1 MTPHPPIAQPQPHVL
16 SIHGDDRVDPYY
28 WLRNRENPKVTA
40 YLEAENAYAKA
51 MMEPTEPCQQR
62 LYDEMLGRIQET
74 DLSVPVLHGGY
85 YYYTRTEEGKAYP
98 IHCRKQGGLEAAEEI
113 LIDENELAVGQDFFD
128 LGVFEPSPNHQ
139 LLAYAT
145 DTSGAERYDLFICN
159 LATGQRCPEQIS
171 DVAGV
176 AWARDNQTLFYTKLD
191 ETHRPYQLWRHTLG
205 EAVEQDVLLYEES
218 DEAFYIDISLSRS
231 QSYLFLVCDS
241 KITSEVYFLDANTPA
256 GSFQVIEPRRKG
268 IEYRV
273 EHWGDR
279 FYILTNENAIN
290 FQLMETPVSTPD
302 CAHWQVFIP
311 HEEKVLL
318 EDIDAYADH
327 LVISERRGGL
337 PTLRVYQ
344 LSTGTSQTL
353 SFPEPTYAVYAQSGP
368 EFQTNILRF
377 TYTSLIT
384 PSSVF
389 DYNMDTQER
398 ALKKEMPV
406 LGGYD
411 RSQYASEWLMATA
424 QDGTQVPISMVYK
437 KGTEKTGKNPLYLM
451 GYGSYGYP
459 YPVTFSANRLSLLD
473 RGIVCAIA
481 HIRGGGELGRKWYE
495 DGKFLQKQ
503 NTFTDFI
510 ACAEQLIR
518 DQWTCPEHLAISGG
532 SAGGLLIGA
541 TLNARP
547 NFFQVAIAQVPFVD
561 VLTTILDPDLPL
573 SVIEWDE
580 WGNPNQPEFYSYMK
594 SYSPYDNV
602 KAQEYPHLLITAG
615 LNDPRVSYW
624 EPAKWTAKLRTL
636 KTDQNQLLL
645 KTNMGAG
652 HSGSSGRYERL
663 KEIAFEYAFMMN
675 YLGLLDDC

>member
-1 MTPHPPIAQPQPHVL
+1 MTSQPPIAQSQPQVL
-16 SIHGDDRVDPYY
+16 SLHGDDRVDPYY
-28 WLRNRENPKVTA
+28 WLRDRENPEVIA
-40 YLEAENAYAKA
+40 YLEAENAYSKA
-51 MMEPTEPCQQR
+51 VMEPTESCQQR

-74 DLSVPVLHGGY
+74 DLSVPIFHGGY

-113 LIDENELAVGQDFFD
+113 LVDENELAVGQEFFD
-128 LGVFEPSPNHQ
+128 LGAFEPSPNHQ
-139 LLAYAT
+139 LLAYTT
-145 DTSGAERYDLFICN
+145 DTSGAERYDLFVCN
-159 LATGQRCPEQIS
+159 LATGQRYSEQMS
-171 DVAGV
+171 DVGGV
-176 AWARDNQTLFYTKLD
+176 AWAGDNQTLFYTKLD
-191 ETHRPYQLWRHTLG
+191 ETNRPYQLWRHILG
-205 EAVEQDVLLYEES
+205 EDVVQDTLLYEES
-218 DEAFYIDISLSRS
+218 DEAFYIDIFFSRS

-241 KITSEVYFLDANTPA
+241 KITSEVYYLDANIPA

-268 IEYRV
+268 IEYHV

-290 FQLMETPVSTPD
+290 FQLMETLVSSPGA
-302 CAHWQVFIP
+302 AHWRVFIP
-311 HEEKVLL
+311 HDEKVLL
-318 EDIDAYADH
+318 EDVDAYADH

-337 PTLRVYQ
+337 PTLRVYK
-344 LSTGTSQTL
+344 LSTGTTQTL
-353 SFPEPTYAVYAQSGP
+353 SFPEPTYSVYAQSGP
-368 EFQTNILRF
+368 EFQTNIVRF

-384 PSSVF
+384 PASVF
-389 DYNMDTQER
+389 DYDMDTQER
-398 ALKKEMPV
+398 ELKKETPV

-411 RSQYASEWLMATA
+411 HSQYASEWLMATA
-424 QDGTQVPISMVYK
+424 QDGTQIPISIVYK
-437 KGTEKTGKNPLYLM
+437 KSTKKTGKSPLYLI

-459 YPVTFSANRLSLLD
+459 YPVTFSSNRLSLLD

-503 NTFTDFI
+503 NTFSDFI
-510 ACAEQLIR
+510 ACAEQLIQE
-518 DQWTCPEHLAISGG
+518 QWTSPDHLAISGG
-532 SAGGLLIGA
+532 SAGGLLMGA
-541 TLNARP
+541 VLNARP
-547 NFFQVAIAQVPFVD
+547 ELFKVAIAQVPFVD
-561 VLTTILDPDLPL
+561 VVTTILDPDLPL

-580 WGNPNQPEFYSYMK
+580 WGNPNQPEFYTYMK

-602 KAQEYPHLLITAG
+602 KAQGYPHLLITAG

-652 HSGSSGRYERL
+652 HSGASGRYERL
-663 KEIAFEYAFMMN
+663 KELTFEYAFVLN
-675 YLGLLDDC
+675 YLGLLDNC

>member
-1 MTPHPPIAQPQPHVL
+1 VTPQPPIAQPQPQVL
-16 SIHGDDRVDPYY
+16 SIHDDDRVDPYY
-28 WLRNRENPKVTA
+28 WLRDRENPDVIA
-40 YLEAENAYAKA
+40 YLEAENGYAKA
-51 MMEPTEPCQQR
+51 VMKPTESCQQR

-74 DLSVPVLHGGY
+74 DLSVPVFHGGY

-98 IHCRKQGGLEAAEEI
+98 IHCRKQGELEAAEVI
-113 LIDENELAVGQDFFD
+113 LMDENELAAGQEFFD
-128 LGVFEPSPNHQ
+128 LGAFEPSPNHQ

-145 DTSGAERYDLFICN
+145 DISGAERYDLFICN
-159 LATGQRCPEQIS
+159 LEMGQRYPEQMS
-171 DVAGV
+171 DVGGV
-176 AWARDNQTLFYTKLD
+176 AWAGDNHTLFYTKLD
-191 ETHRPYQLWRHTLG
+191 ETNRPYQLWRHTLG
-205 EAVEQDVLLYEES
+205 EGVGQDTLLYEES
-218 DEAFYIDISLSRS
+218 DEAFYIDIVFSRS

-241 KITSEVYFLDANTPA
+241 KITSEVYYLDANTPA
-256 GSFQVIEPRRKG
+256 ASFQVIEPRRKG
-268 IEYRV
+268 IEYHV

-290 FQLMETPVSTPD
+290 FQLMETLVSSPG
-302 CAHWQVFIP
+302 ASHWQVFIP
-311 HEEKVLL
+311 HDEKVLL
-318 EDIDAYADH
+318 EDVDAYADH
-327 LVISERRGGL
+327 LVIAERRGGL
-337 PTLRVYQ
+337 PTLRVYK
-344 LSTGTSQTL
+344 LSTGTNQNL
-353 SFPEPTYAVYAQSGP
+353 SFPEPTYSVYAQSGP

-398 ALKKEMPV
+398 ELKKETPV

-411 RSQYASEWLMATA
+411 RSQYASEWLTATA
-424 QDGTQVPISMVYK
+424 QDGTQVPISIVYK
-437 KGTEKTGKNPLYLM
+437 KGTEKTGKNPLYLI

-459 YPVTFSANRLSLLD
+459 YPVTFSSNRLSLLD

-503 NTFTDFI
+503 NTFSDFI
-510 ACAEQLIR
+510 SCAEQLIQQ
-518 DQWTCPEHLAISGG
+518 QWTSPEHVTISGG
-532 SAGGLLIGA
+532 SAGGLLMGA
-541 TLNARP
+541 VLNARP
-547 NFFQVAIAQVPFVD
+547 DLFKVAIAQVPFVD
-561 VLTTILDPDLPL
+561 VVTTILDPDLPL

-580 WGNPNQPEFYSYMK
+580 WGNPNQPEFYRYMK

-602 KAQEYPHLLITAG
+602 KAQGYPHLLITAG

-636 KTDQNQLLL
+636 KTDENQLLL

-652 HSGSSGRYERL
+652 HSGASGRYERL
-663 KEIAFEYAFMMN
+663 KEIAFEYAFMLN
-675 YLGLLDDC
+675 YLGLLESC